1 MTNFERYRDLLIEI
15 HNMRDAN
22 GIAIVDNQPVAC
34 FGQCY
39 NCDLRGFENGCLY
52 TFIEWLF
59 DQSDE

>member
-39 NCDLRGFENGCLY
+39 NCDLRYSGRDCSDDI
-52 TFIEWLF
+52 IEWLF